1 MLSRAGYHAVNYELQ
16 LEHAELDVAVQQR
29 IAYPIN
35 YTLCVGYEPDLKPKR
50 SQSQY
55 RIH

>member
-1 MLSRAGYHAVNYELQ
+1 MLSRAGYHAVNHEPQLGHTELN
-16 LEHAELDVAVQQR
+16 VAVQQR

-35 YTLCVGYEPDLKPKR
+35 HTLCVGREPDLEPKR

-55 RIH
+55 GIH